1 MCNLKSAVKAIFIL
15 PVILVLG
22 IASILNVANL
32 SGGHHM
38 SSTLGGMLSGMSTL
52 QTLTLED
59 DFAVVSSSADDDTA
73 EIVPASSNTIT
84 IRAINPGYNTDVGK
98 NTGEL
103 IELEKLTENEVDL
116 SQVAIVYTAKPTTTG
131 EVGKS
136 TTLYT
141 FPDGSRMT
149 GESILFRYSDSP
161 EVLDALADS
170 GSFSAVAD
178 LTYDT
183 SIAMYG
189 TLSLTRA
196 DDVISSVCW
205 LGGNDCLPYFS
216 TTVKSRSYTTILRNS
231 ETGEYQH
238 VNDPELLFVPG
249 ESGLYLPRDNFDN
262 YGTDENS
269 ANDSGSDANP
279 ATSPCYGLIF
289 SEILSYYDDDPA
301 EQFIELY
308 NSTSQEILISECLV
322 RYKNKTYSIVLEPTI
337 LSPDMYYVL
346 HPHPTFRLTKNPA
359 TENLLEIT
367 DKSGTVVS
375 SLSYPHG
382 QKKSTS
388 YALIGYNG
396 DGSQNWQITYIPTP
410 GAENVSQEFKICPAG
425 KVLNE
430 ATGNCVNAST
440 LSSTLKD
447 CGEGKYR
454 NPETG
459 RCKSYKDTDETTP
472 CKDGYERNPETN
484 RCRKV
489 KENNG
494 ADYPVVPI
502 TSVEEQST
510 FIALWALAG
519 VGAIGAGYIIFQF
532 RKEIWYFFRRIF
544 GMIRK

>member
-1 MCNLKSAVKAIFIL
+1 M
-15 PVILVLG
+15 
-22 IASILNVANL
+22 
-32 SGGHHM
+32 
-38 SSTLGGMLSGMSTL
+38 
-52 QTLTLED
+52 
-59 DFAVVSSSADDDTA
+59 VSSSADDDTA

-116 SQVAIVYTAKPTTTG
+116 SQVAIVYTAKSTTTG
-131 EVGKS
+131 GTGKS
-136 TTLYT
+136 TVLYA
-141 FPDGSRMT
+141 FPDGSRMV
-149 GESILFRYSDSP
+149 GKSVLLRYLESP
-161 EVLDALADS
+161 EVSVPLADS
-170 GSFSAVAD
+170 GDFSTVAD

-216 TTVKSRSYTTILRNS
+216 TTVKSRSYTTILRDS

-279 ATSPCYGLIF
+279 ATLPCYGLIF

-346 HPHPTFRLTKNPA
+346 YPHPTFRLTKNPT

-375 SLSYPHG
+375 SLPIHMARRSLPH
-382 QKKSTS
+382 
-388 YALIGYNG
+388 
-396 DGSQNWQITYIPTP
+396 
-410 GAENVSQEFKICPAG
+410 
-425 KVLNE
+425 
-430 ATGNCVNAST
+430 T
-440 LSSTLKD
+440 L
-447 CGEGKYR
+447 
-454 NPETG
+454 
-459 RCKSYKDTDETTP
+459 
-472 CKDGYERNPETN
+472 
-484 RCRKV
+484 
-489 KENNG
+489 
-494 ADYPVVPI
+494 
-502 TSVEEQST
+502 
-510 FIALWALAG
+510 
-519 VGAIGAGYIIFQF
+519 
-532 RKEIWYFFRRIF
+532 
-544 GMIRK
+544 